1 MDSKSVSANEI
12 ASPLHDRVRW
22 TPSVRSGGL
31 WLGIAIVGMV
41 AFFMSGWTSLLE
53 AWSRPEYSH
62 GYLILPIALY
72 LLLTR
77 LEDAPRRESDDAWWG
92 VAVAIVALG
101 LVVGLLGNLGGI
113 PDVTTYGSIICAGG
127 LVLAGAGVRSLRRL
141 WVPVVYLVFMLPLP
155 NIIYWP
161 LSIRLQLI
169 SSEIGIWVISAFG
182 IPVHLDGN
190 IIDLGVYQLQ
200 VAEACSGLRYLFPLM
215 SFGFLFAVLYQGPRW
230 HKIVLFL
237 SAAPITVFMNSFRIG
252 AIGVLVDRY
261 GIEQAEGFLHVFE
274 GWIIFVACV
283 AILYLEAVLLQ
294 RLVRKPRSIRSMIE
308 FDPQRLLQ
316 RLGRIRD
323 LTASKALI
331 ASAVIVVAAGIAW
344 QFVPARAA
352 VPIDRTP
359 LALFPDDI
367 GGWEGKRNTLPAI
380 TERVLGADD
389 YLTADFERAGASPVN
404 LLIAY
409 YNSQATG
416 GGIHSPEVCIPG
428 SGWEVSRWTTVDTG
442 LVSPGGQA
450 LSVNRAII
458 QKGLNRQLVYYWF
471 EQRGTSFT
479 SDYMAKGH
487 AILDSALLGRT
498 DGALIRTIT
507 PIAADESPEAADE
520 RLVEFLRLSL
530 PVIPDYVPG

>member
-1 MDSKSVSANEI
+1 MDLKSVSANEI
-12 ASPLHDRVRW
+12 APRLQDRVRW
-22 TPSVRSGGL
+22 TPRVGTGGV
-31 WLGIAIVGMV
+31 WLGLAIAGMV
-41 AFFMSGWTSLLE
+41 AFFLTGWTSLLE

-77 LEDAPRRESDDAWWG
+77 LEDSPSPRRDDAWWV
-92 VAVAIVALG
+92 VAVTIVTLG
-101 LVVGLLGNLGGI
+101 LVFGLLGNLGGI

-127 LVLAGAGVRSLRRL
+127 LVLAAAGVRSVRRL
-141 WVPVVYLVFMLPLP
+141 WVPVAYLVFMLPLP
-155 NIIYWP
+155 NVLYWP
-161 LSIRLQLI
+161 LSIRLQLL

-182 IPVHLDGN
+182 IPVYLDGN
-190 IIDLGVYQLQ
+190 VIDLGVYQLQ

-215 SFGFLFAVLYQGPRW
+215 SFGFLFAVLYRGPRW
-230 HKIVLFL
+230 HKVVLFL

-283 AILYLEAVLLQ
+283 AILYLEATLLQ

-308 FDPQRLLQ
+308 FDPPQLLQ

-323 LTASKALI
+323 LPASRALVV
-331 ASAVIVVAAGIAW
+331 SAVLIVAAGLAW
-344 QFVPARAA
+344 QFVPPRVSA
-352 VPIDRTP
+352 PIDRTP

-367 GGWEGKRNTLPAI
+367 GDWQGRRNTLPAL

-389 YLTADFERAGASPVN
+389 YLTADFEQAGASPVN
-404 LLIAY
+404 FLVAY
-409 YNSQATG
+409 YYSQATG

-428 SGWEVSRWTTVDTG
+428 GGWEVSRWTSVDTG

-450 LSVNRAII
+450 LSVNRAMI
-458 QKGLNRQLVYYWF
+458 QKGLSRQLVYYWF
-471 EQRGTSFT
+471 EQRGRSFT
-479 SDYMAKGH
+479 SDYMAKAS
-487 AILDSALLGRT
+487 AILDSATLGRT
-498 DGALIRTIT
+498 DGALIRVIT
-507 PIAADESPEAADE
+507 PIAASEAPEAADA
-520 RLVEFLRLSL
+520 RLVEFLAASL
-530 PVIPDYVPG
+530 PVIPDYVPQ